1 MIYILIG
8 ISLFFVALG
17 FIVTENNAK
26 YLLSGYNTMKEE
38 DRKNFDLKT
47 YILHFRKFH
56 LFLGISFLV
65 FGLLITYVI
74 NEEAG
79 GIFISIYPIVAYLY
93 FIWSS
98 RKFSKSINTK
108 WNKLGIFVL
117 IATLIFVIGLMYSGI
132 KEDKLIIHPQSI
144 EFTGSYS
151 ETLNPSEIQSIELVK
166 HLPTIVRKTHGFA
179 LGKTRKGYFKTDQGD
194 VIKLIIN
201 EDKGSY
207 ILFTKTNGKKLY
219 FSGKEK
225 SNETILNEIKKDL
238 PKINY
243 K

>member
-1 MIYILIG
+1 MIYVLIVM
-8 ISLFFVALG
+8 SLFFIALG

-26 YLLSGYNTMKEE
+26 NLLSGYNTMKEE
-38 DRKNFDLKT
+38 DREKFDIKS
-47 YILHFRKFH
+47 YIPYFRKFH
-56 LFLGISFLV
+56 ILLGISFLV
-65 FGLLITYVI
+65 FGLLLYYAV
-74 NEEAG
+74 NEEAAG
-79 GIFISIYPIVAYLY
+79 LFLGVYPILGYIY

-98 RKFSKSINTK
+98 RKFSKNVKTK
-108 WNKLGIFVL
+108 WNKLGIYIL
-117 IATLIFVIGLMYSGI
+117 IGTLIFVIGLMYTGI
-132 KEDKLIIHPQSI
+132 KEDQIILHPQSI

-151 ETLNPSEIQSIELVK
+151 ETLNPSEIQSVELVK
-166 HLPTIVRKTHGFA
+166 NLPTIVRKTHGFA
-179 LGKTRKGYFKTDQGD
+179 LGKIRKGYFKTDQGE

-219 FSGKEK
+219 FSAKEK
-225 SNETILNEIKKDL
+225 SNQTILNEIKKDL